1 MVAEYTGRK
10 QSADENY
17 EVVRKL
23 CLFYNAKCLYE
34 CNNKSMFAYFSR
46 MNSVH
51 LLLDT
56 PEYLREKQ
64 MVKYSSFGS
73 SSKGVNA
80 NAPINNHA
88 DELTKEWLLK
98 PFKGTQIIDGVE
110 VEVELPQLFKLRN
123 RALIK
128 ELILYNPNINVDRV
142 RAFGMLM
149 IHRQDRMV
157 VYQGNV
163 RREEDLS
170 GSSYLGNDDFF
181 KNNYDNRL
189 AFN

>member
-1 MVAEYTGRK
+1 
-10 QSADENY
+10 
-17 EVVRKL
+17 
-23 CLFYNAKCLYE
+23 
-34 CNNKSMFAYFSR
+34 

-98 PFKGTQIIDGVE
+98 PFKGTQIIDGIE

>member
-1 MVAEYTGRK
+1 
-10 QSADENY
+10 
-17 EVVRKL
+17 
-23 CLFYNAKCLYE
+23 
-34 CNNKSMFAYFSR
+34 
-46 MNSVH
+46 
-51 LLLDT
+51 
-56 PEYLREKQ
+56 

-80 NAPINNHA
+80 NAAINFHA

-98 PFKGTQIIDGVE
+98 PFKGTQIVDGVE
-110 VEVELPQLFKLRN
+110 VEVELPQLFKLRS

-128 ELILYNPNINVDRV
+128 ELILYNPDINVDRV

-163 RREEDLS
+163 RREDSLS
-170 GSSYLGNDDFF
+170 GPSYLGNDDFF